1 MITEE
6 ELTRIKELRANG
18 RSHQEIAEEIGISR
32 SSVAYQLN
40 KLKKTPVPKQANT
53 GIVWTHFPKD
63 MPPNAVAVKIVDAFK
78 KNSDSV
84 DSAIFGKGGSNQ
96 SKTKF
101 NSNYVLDVISSDLK
115 DIPGMVIEEKGK
127 SGKTIPISV
136 PILYGHCGE
145 EEKTYEP
152 DAWHENQGVLVEI
165 EGALK
170 ITQNKV
176 HIYDLFKAC
185 LIHNVEHFVIAAA
198 KTWKGSAKTPYK
210 PYDTM
215 VTEFTAI
222 YESRRFNLPLKSI
235 TVIGY

>member
-1 MITEE
+1 MVTEE

-40 KLKKTPVPKQANT
+40 KLKKIPVPKQVNP

-63 MPPNAVAVKIVDAFK
+63 MPPNPVAVKIVDAFK
-78 KNSDSV
+78 KNADKV

-96 SKTKF
+96 DKTKF
-101 NSNYVLDVISSDLK
+101 DSNFVLDVISSDLK
-115 DIPGMVIEEKGK
+115 DISGMVIEEKGK
-127 SGKTIPISV
+127 SDKTIPISV
-136 PILYGHCGE
+136 PILYGHCGK

-152 DAWHENQGVLVEI
+152 DAWHESEGVLVEI
-165 EGALK
+165 EGAMK

-185 LIHNVEHFVIAAA
+185 LIHNAEHFVIAAA
-198 KTWKGSAKTPYK
+198 KTWNSSAKTPYK
-210 PYDTM
+210 PYDTI